1 MDTLSFPVSRLA
13 SKQRRGLQVQALG
26 AGRGDA
32 QVYCIKSEDLRVVP
46 EFLNPS

>member
-1 MDTLSFPVSRLA
+1 MDTLSFPVSHLA

-32 QVYCIKSEDLRVVP
+32 QVYCIVRGFACGSRIP
-46 EFLNPS
+46 